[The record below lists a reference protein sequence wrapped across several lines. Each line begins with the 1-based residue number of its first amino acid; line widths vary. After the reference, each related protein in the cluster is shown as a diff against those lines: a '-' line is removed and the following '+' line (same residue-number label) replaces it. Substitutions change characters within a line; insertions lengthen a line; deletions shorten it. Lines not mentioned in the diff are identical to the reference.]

1 MRISVQGL
9 LFAATATVLVSSLV
23 SCSEGVHNFSKGIT
37 LGDGTRISA
46 ARLTEGH
53 DAYMHNCRPCHG
65 DKGDGRGMSSPG
77 LRPPPRDFTKAQFKF
92 AFVDPPTALPTDD
105 DLKRIVRGGLHGT
118 AMLPWDV
125 TDEELKGIVQYIKTF
140 PSQAAKEKGE
150 PDKNPWLTDSPG
162 EEMQPTPDPWV
173 GKEAEA
179 IEAGKLIYHTGGCN
193 NCHPNYVTEKEYV
206 GLWHKFDPEIPV
218 TSVRDNMYLPV
229 LQNPTDYQVE
239 GHGMRILPPD
249 FTREAVR
256 SIPTTDEE
264 LVPLERMGIYWTPLQ
279 YLYLRINAGV
289 NPVMTSWKAYAE
301 DKKWAVAHYVMSL
314 IQLRVNGK
322 AEELQARLDH
332 QTHVKLAPQAP

>member
-1 MRISVQGL
+1 MNPSRS
-9 LFAATATVLVSSLV
+9 LFAALALATASLL
-23 SCSEGVHNFSKGIT
+23 SCSQGDRFTHGIT
-37 LGDGTRISA
+37 LADGTRISA
-46 ARLTEGH
+46 ARLNDGH
-53 DAYMHNCRPCHG
+53 DAYMHNCRACHG
-65 DKGDGRGMSSPG
+65 DKGDGRGMSSAG
-77 LRPPPRDFTKAQFKF
+77 LRPPPRDFRKAQFKF
-92 AFVDPPTALPTDD
+92 AFVDPPNALPTDD

-118 AMLPWDV
+118 AMLPWEI
-125 TDEELKGIVQYIKTF
+125 TDEEMKGIIQYIKTF
-140 PSQAAKEKGE
+140 PSQWAKEKGE
-150 PDKNPWLTDSPG
+150 PDKNPWLKDPPG
-162 EEMQPTPDPWV
+162 EQVKPTPDPWQ

-193 NCHPNYVTEKEYV
+193 NCHPNYVTEQEYV
-206 GLWHKFDPEIPV
+206 DLWHKYDPEIPI
-218 TSVRDNMYLPV
+218 TSFRENMYLSV

-239 GHGMRILPPD
+239 GYGMRIMPPD
-249 FTREAVR
+249 FTRDPVR
-256 SIPTTDEE
+256 SIPVTEAE
-264 LVPLERMGIYWTPLQ
+264 LRPLEKSGIYYTPLQ